1 MATDVTRYSER
12 IKELLTTMS
21 VEDLRDLTLTHLN
34 AIRGLQYSIDRL
46 NLDNERLKKS
56 NEKLIGD
63 VNHLG
68 RKLAEA
74 DRTTAFYRYH
84 KGAKS

>member
-12 IKELLTTMS
+12 IKELLHTMS

-46 NLDNERLKKS
+46 NNENEHLK
-56 NEKLIGD
+56 
-63 VNHLG
+63 
-68 RKLAEA
+68 RKLTEH
-74 DRTTAFYRYH
+74 DRTGTFYRYH